1 MDDKMIV
8 ELFWNRTEKAIEETD
23 IKYGKLCRC
32 IATNILENDQDSEEC
47 INDTYLAAWN
57 SMPDNRPKSLCSY
70 ICKITRNLALKKYEY
85 NHAQK
90 RNSNLELALDELEN
104 YLQKGRS
111 VEEEFEAEQIG
122 KIISKFLRSIKY
134 RDRNIFLR
142 RYWFLDSIKDIS
154 SLFKISESKVKS
166 SLYRTR
172 KRLKKYLLEE
182 GVVL

>member
-90 RNSNLELALDELEN
+90 RNSNLELALDL
-104 YLQKGRS
+104 
-111 VEEEFEAEQIG
+111 
-122 KIISKFLRSIKY
+122 
-134 RDRNIFLR
+134 
-142 RYWFLDSIKDIS
+142 
-154 SLFKISESKVKS
+154 SLIHI
-166 SLYRTR
+166 
-172 KRLKKYLLEE
+172 
-182 GVVL
+182 